1 LDLTSGSLG
10 DLNVFTGSQLNIS
23 DQAAIQV
30 NTLRI
35 NDSGTTAAFNNATVT
50 TGVLSL
56 YKGSTATAAQGT
68 QLNGLSRV
76 DVIEGSTLTLQ
87 GAGTQMD
94 VGNIEVGGAGSR
106 LSIESGATVNAT
118 DGRIL
123 EGELA
128 VNNGTLN
135 MTGTLRSGEAG
146 TPSGTLALSNN
157 AQLKVGGDLFVEA
170 TLTGQDST
178 LTVDQRLA
186 VTDGQVTL
194 TGSSASIRSLEFGGN
209 STLNLTDTQLT
220 IQDGASVSGGTLTQS
235 GGATVFGDE
244 VTFTDGAAVTVTGG
258 GSVAHQDLGDS
269 DNRGQI
275 FVTNGSS
282 FSLSGTGTT
291 LDLTSGSLGD
301 LNVFTGSQLNVSDQ
315 ATVNVNAMRVGGTGS
330 TATFNHST
338 LTAESLDLTDGAIFT
353 ATLSAI
359 DITGNTTTIDAT
371 SQMVLN
377 GGTYDEAGDFIVN
390 GQLTGTNPVI
400 DIGSDLIINNGGS
413 VGFSGLASLLIGD
426 DLLFFDNPG
435 TLNLGSTTITMQGS
449 LDDDGDGLFQF
460 NLGSAFSSFLDLGKL
475 IVGAVDLIL
484 KGNFN
489 IGELILP
496 EGAEILLA
504 DNSVLTVN
512 RFTGNENSI
521 TGDGKFINNTPA
533 VPEPT
538 TLLLFGMGLLGL
550 LGFRRFRKIG

>member
-1 LDLTSGSLG
+1 
-10 DLNVFTGSQLNIS
+10 
-23 DQAAIQV
+23 
-30 NTLRI
+30 
-35 NDSGTTAAFNNATVT
+35 
-50 TGVLSL
+50 
-56 YKGSTATAAQGT
+56 
-68 QLNGLSRV
+68 
-76 DVIEGSTLTLQ
+76 
-87 GAGTQMD
+87 
-94 VGNIEVGGAGSR
+94 
-106 LSIESGATVNAT
+106 
-118 DGRIL
+118 
-123 EGELA
+123 
-128 VNNGTLN
+128 
-135 MTGTLRSGEAG
+135 
-146 TPSGTLALSNN
+146 
-157 AQLKVGGDLFVEA
+157 
-170 TLTGQDST
+170 
-178 LTVDQRLA
+178 
-186 VTDGQVTL
+186 
-194 TGSSASIRSLEFGGN
+194 
-209 STLNLTDTQLT
+209 
-220 IQDGASVSGGTLTQS
+220 
-235 GGATVFGDE
+235 
-244 VTFTDGAAVTVTGG
+244 
-258 GSVAHQDLGDS
+258 
-269 DNRGQI
+269 
-275 FVTNGSS
+275 
-282 FSLSGTGTT
+282 
-291 LDLTSGSLGD
+291 
-301 LNVFTGSQLNVSDQ
+301 
-315 ATVNVNAMRVGGTGS
+315 MRVGGTGS